1 MGQGARYAIEKN
13 SASALS
19 QFKIKTKLLAVTVSL
34 LVCIVAYAAYESSII
49 QELESLQFAAEQNAQ
64 SETELLLLRRH
75 EKDFLARKDPKYI
88 KKFESSYNSLLSRV
102 SNLDNQLAQ
111 YATQSNTDFD
121 HIERTLE
128 QYLNQF
134 NRLATQMSYIG
145 LDETSGLLGDLNA
158 KEVKLNNLLISADR
172 PSLSNDFLRLVDSQN
187 RFFLTQRHE
196 QFQQVQKHWQTFHS
210 KIQAQPLS
218 TAMGDAISLASND
231 YREAFGE
238 LYEACKALGLD
249 HNSGMRGELRKN
261 VHGTEDS
268 LNKMQAQIGAL
279 VNQLRGEAKVKL
291 RSFGIGIGL
300 FISSLLILL
309 SFQISNRLIN
319 VRNMMRNIAEGEGDL
334 TVRMNDDGKDE
345 LAQLSQSFDKFVGK
359 LQDSILEMA
368 AVTVQLAHAAES
380 SQVAANTS
388 LDNAEQ
394 QQLESSSIATAV
406 NQMLMTTNEIASNI
420 ENAAST
426 AHKVK
431 MDAEESMR
439 LSHIAGDS
447 IQGLTDNITN
457 SQNLVLQLEQQSTEI
472 QSVVSVISEIT
483 EQTNLLALNAA
494 IEAARA
500 GENGRGFAV
509 VADEVRQ
516 LAKRTTDSTKVIEE
530 TISGLS
536 IGVKNT
542 VNLMQESLSQAGNT
556 NQQTINAVKAIQRI
570 VEEVSAIFDM
580 NSQIATASEEQAMV
594 SADIDRNITHIADFT
609 NNTKQAVNVSVQNSG
624 EVSQAAGRLEMIVG
638 QFRY

>member
-1 MGQGARYAIEKN
+1 
-13 SASALS
+13 
-19 QFKIKTKLLAVTVSL
+19 
-34 LVCIVAYAAYESSII
+34 
-49 QELESLQFAAEQNAQ
+49 
-64 SETELLLLRRH
+64 
-75 EKDFLARKDPKYI
+75 
-88 KKFESSYNSLLSRV
+88 
-102 SNLDNQLAQ
+102 
-111 YATQSNTDFD
+111 
-121 HIERTLE
+121 
-128 QYLNQF
+128 
-134 NRLATQMSYIG
+134 
-145 LDETSGLLGDLNA
+145 
-158 KEVKLNNLLISADR
+158 
-172 PSLSNDFLRLVDSQN
+172 
-187 RFFLTQRHE
+187 
-196 QFQQVQKHWQTFHS
+196 
-210 KIQAQPLS
+210 
-218 TAMGDAISLASND
+218 
-231 YREAFGE
+231 
-238 LYEACKALGLD
+238 
-249 HNSGMRGELRKN
+249 MRGELRKN

-268 LNKMQAQIGAL
+268 LNRMQTQIGEL
-279 VNQLRGEAKVKL
+279 VNELRVEAKVKL

-300 FISSLLILL
+300 FISTLLILL
-309 SFQISNRLIN
+309 SIQISGRLIN

-334 TVRMNDDGKDE
+334 TVRMEDKGKDE

-359 LQDSILEMA
+359 LQGSVLELA
-368 AVTVQLAHAAES
+368 AVTVQLAQAAES
-380 SQVAANTS
+380 SQKAANTS

-394 QQLESSSIATAV
+394 QQMESSSIATAV

-431 MDAEESMR
+431 VDAEESMR

-457 SQNLVLQLEQQSTEI
+457 SQNLVRQLEEQSTEI

-516 LAKRTTDSTKVIEE
+516 LAKRTSDSTKVIER

-536 IGVKNT
+536 TGVQST
-542 VNLMQESLSQAGNT
+542 VNLMQQSLTKAGDT
-556 NQQTINAVKAIQRI
+556 NQQTIHAVEAIQRI

-594 SADIDRNITHIADFT
+594 SADIDRNITHIADLA
-609 NNTKQAVNVSVQNSG
+609 NNTKDAVNVSVQNSS
-624 EVSQAAGRLEMIVG
+624 EVRQAADRLELIVG

>member
-1 MGQGARYAIEKN
+1 MPLNMKIAG
-13 SASALS
+13 ALS
-19 QFKIKTKLLAVTVSL
+19 QYTIKAKLLAVTGAL
-34 LVCIVAYAAYESSII
+34 LVCIGTYAVYESTII

-88 KKFESSYNSLLSRV
+88 KKFESSYQSLQSRV
-102 SNLDNQLAQ
+102 GNLDTLLAQ
-111 YATQSNTDFD
+111 YATQSNTDFAD
-121 HIERTLE
+121 IEQTLE
-128 QYLNQF
+128 QYLLQF

-145 LDETSGLLGDLNA
+145 LDEESGLLGELNS
-158 KEVKLNNLLISADR
+158 KEEKLNNLLVTADR
-172 PSLSNDFLRLVDSQN
+172 PSLSNEFLRLVDSQN

-196 QFQQVQKHWQTFHS
+196 QYQQFQENWQGFHS
-210 KIQAQPLS
+210 KIQEQPLS
-218 TAMGDAISLASND
+218 TAMIDALSLASD
-231 YREAFGE
+231 DFRGAFDE
-238 LYEACKALGLD
+238 LYKACVALGLD

-268 LNKMQAQIGAL
+268 LNRMQTQIGEL
-279 VNQLRGEAKVKL
+279 VNELRVEAKVKL

-300 FISSLLILL
+300 FISTLLILL
-309 SFQISNRLIN
+309 SIQISGRLIN

-334 TVRMNDDGKDE
+334 TVRMEDKGRDE

-359 LQDSILEMA
+359 LQGSVLELA
-368 AVTVQLAHAAES
+368 AVTVQLAQAAES
-380 SQVAANTS
+380 SQKAASTS

-394 QQLESSSIATAV
+394 QQMESSSIATAV

-431 MDAEESMR
+431 VDAEESMR

-457 SQNLVLQLEQQSTEI
+457 SQNLVRQLEEQSTEI

-516 LAKRTTDSTKVIEE
+516 LAKRTSDSTKVIER

-536 IGVKNT
+536 SGVQNT
-542 VNLMQESLSQAGNT
+542 VHLMQQSLTKAGDT
-556 NQQTINAVKAIQRI
+556 NQQTIHAVEAIQRI

-594 SADIDRNITHIADFT
+594 SADIDRNITHIADLA
-609 NNTKQAVNVSVQNSG
+609 NNTKDAVNVSVQNSS
-624 EVSQAAGRLEMIVG
+624 EVRQAADRLELIVG